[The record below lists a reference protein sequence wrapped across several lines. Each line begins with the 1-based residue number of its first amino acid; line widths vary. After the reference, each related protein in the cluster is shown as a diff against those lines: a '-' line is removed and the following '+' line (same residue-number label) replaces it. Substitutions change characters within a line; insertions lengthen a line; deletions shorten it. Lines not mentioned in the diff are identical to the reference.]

1 MRDNM
6 NGRQK
11 CEIVN
16 QIRKKVADNNG
27 IDFEISECTLNT
39 NCSRRCEKTDSEL
52 EYLESELEKRQS
64 EGVKLNLK
72 GVFAL
77 DMDAE
82 PKKQSSSDS
91 LKRQK
96 KLEEL
101 KNNPFLSDLPPRYL
115 DNLLD

>member
-1 MRDNM
+1 M

-11 CEIVN
+11 CEMIN

-27 IDFEISECTLNT
+27 IDFVIYDCTFEG
-39 NCSRRCEKTDSEL
+39 NCTGRCAKSDSEL
-52 EYLESELEKRQS
+52 NYLEKELEKRQN
-64 EGVKLNLK
+64 EGLKLNIK

-77 DMDAE
+77 DIK
-82 PKKQSSSDS
+82 PKETHQDKSVN
-91 LKRQK
+91 RQE

-101 KNNPFLSDLPPRYL
+101 RENPLLSDLPPRYL